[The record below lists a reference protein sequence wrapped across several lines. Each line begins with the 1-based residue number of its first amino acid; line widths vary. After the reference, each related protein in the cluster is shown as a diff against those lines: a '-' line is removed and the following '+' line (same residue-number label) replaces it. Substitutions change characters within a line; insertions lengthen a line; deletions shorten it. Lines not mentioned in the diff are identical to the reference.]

1 MEQIGQDIG
10 VIVSQVM
17 QALPGKSFWG
27 IGINW
32 WVVIGQLSSSFAILF
47 AACQEQKQRY
57 TQKSTEIETVKTLIK
72 NYNDKTYDVSIY
84 ADTSKTFYNS
94 KDKSLSPSETIAY
107 HQANDSIYS
116 SRGFLA
122 EDQEYEM
129 VETDD
134 KIVFPYSRL
143 FCDVERFNSYSN
155 FSTDFIFV
163 VISFLCSDS
172 SVLNLSFC
180 SLSFLL

>member
-1 MEQIGQDIG
+1 MKKLILLGL
-10 VIVSQVM
+10 V
-17 QALPGKSFWG
+17 
-27 IGINW
+27 
-32 WVVIGQLSSSFAILF
+32 AILF

-134 KIVFPYSRL
+134 GETWVNCWLDWKGTLTANNKEVDIPIHLTYRFVEGKIVREVGMWDGSEIAL
-143 FCDVERFNSYSN
+143 VLQELAMAKEAAKVVE
-155 FSTDFIFV
+155 
-163 VISFLCSDS
+163 
-172 SVLNLSFC
+172 
-180 SLSFLL
+180 

>member
-1 MEQIGQDIG
+1 MPAYHYD
-10 VIVSQVM
+10 
-17 QALPGKSFWG
+17 PY
-27 IGINW
+27 
-32 WVVIGQLSSSFAILF
+32 
-47 AACQEQKQRY
+47 RY
-57 TQKSTEIETVKTLIK
+57 RLHKMKGGTFK

-107 HQANDSIYS
+107 HQANDAIYS

-134 KIVFPYSRL
+134 GETWVNCWLDWKGTLTANNKEVDIPIHLTYRFVEGKIVREVGMWDGSEIAL
-143 FCDVERFNSYSN
+143 VLQELAMAKEAAKVVE
-155 FSTDFIFV
+155 
-163 VISFLCSDS
+163 
-172 SVLNLSFC
+172 
-180 SLSFLL
+180 